1 MGNISTPEALT
12 LRWAELI
19 NDPAL
24 ADLPYKMEVDLWGKI
39 EMTPASF
46 WHGRL
51 RGAIS
56 AQLAQQLPDG
66 EALTEVPLLTELG
79 VRVPDVAWGS
89 RAYLAE
95 NADASPAPRAPEI
108 CVAIVSQSNT
118 DDEIR
123 EKVRAYLAA
132 GAQEVWIV
140 SEAGDMRVHDCNG
153 ERPAS
158 KFPVRLSLPKRA
170 SLARPD
176 QA

>member
-1 MGNISTPEALT
+1 MGNISTPEALR
-12 LRWAELI
+12 LRWAELV

-51 RGAIS
+51 QGAIS
-56 AQLAQQLPDG
+56 AQLAQQLPEG

-79 VRVPDVAWGS
+79 VRVPDVAWAS
-89 RAYLAE
+89 RAYLAA

-108 CVAIVSQSNT
+108 CVEIVSQSKT

-123 EKVRAYLAA
+123 EKIRACLAA

-140 SEAGDMRVHDCNG
+140 SEEGHLRVHDAGG
-153 ERPAS
+153 ERTSSRFA
-158 KFPVRLSLPKRA
+158 VRLSLPKRA
-170 SLARPD
+170 TRT
-176 QA
+176 